1 MHFHH
6 FALEVSQLDRSIQ
19 FYRHFIG
26 FQVELQTEM
35 LGEQIA
41 FLTLENMRLELIQ
54 VEERTTISHNVH
66 LAFEVQN
73 MLEVTQL
80 CHEENVIIIEGPY
93 QFENGWESVFIL
105 GPDEELIELIK
116 ISPSPPSD

>member
-6 FALEVSQLDRSIQ
+6 FAIEVSQLDRSIQ
-19 FYRHFIG
+19 FYQQFIG
-26 FQVELQTEM
+26 FQVELQTEL
-35 LGEQIA
+35 LGEQIT

-73 MLEVTQL
+73 MSEVIQL
-80 CHEENVIIIEGPY
+80 CNQVNVTIVEGPY
-93 QFENGWESVFIL
+93 QFENGWESLFIL
-105 GPDEELIELIK
+105 GPDKELIELIR
-116 ISPSPPSD
+116 ITASPGSD